1 MVRLTVG
8 ASLVA
13 LGLFACNVPSP
24 PASTGGVI
32 LPSVDAEGGAA
43 CERGVV
49 VVTSDYRSTNIVVST
64 LDGTTLSG
72 SFVSSG
78 ATKPGLALALSGD
91 VDVPFVPPASGR
103 LLILD
108 RYGTNVLTWMNL
120 GTAGVLAQLPIGT
133 GFESNPHDY
142 IEVDST
148 RAYVSRFGTNPNPNQ
163 QPFDQGGDVLV
174 VDTTLPAIKGRI
186 AIPEENPV
194 LQPCP
199 DSMAWIGSEVV
210 LTLGRW
216 SADFSQVGDGR
227 FVGLSPATNTIDW
240 TVNVAGLQSCGRV
253 AVSPSGKSAA
263 IACSSQE
270 NMSTH
275 QFDPTQSDIV
285 IYDSTRSP
293 PLEVQRLGLG
303 MKLNAGLQTDIAFAS
318 DDILVAT
325 TYGGSATPGD
335 TVFSVSVTTGEVT
348 ELGQATMP
356 YVFEGLHCSPGCGDV
371 CLLSDAERTKLRRW
385 QLVGA
390 TMAPLADVT
399 VDTIV
404 GLPPRDIGG
413 LL

>member
-1 MVRLTVG
+1 M
-8 ASLVA
+8 
-13 LGLFACNVPSP
+13 
-24 PASTGGVI
+24 
-32 LPSVDAEGGAA
+32 LPSVGAEGGAGPA

-49 VVTSDYRSTNIVVST
+49 IVTSDYRSTNIVVST

-120 GTAGVLAQLPIGT
+120 RTAGVLAQLPIGT

-142 IEVDST
+142 VDVDGA
-148 RAYVSRFGTNPNPNQ
+148 RAYVSRFGTNPNPDQ

-174 VDTTLPAIKGRI
+174 VDTTVPAIKGRI

-199 DSMAWIGSEVV
+199 DTMTWIGSEVV

-227 FVGLSPATNTIDW
+227 FVGISPATNTIDW

-253 AVSPSGKSAA
+253 AVSPSGRSAA

-270 NMSTH
+270 NMNTH
-275 QFDPTQSDIV
+275 QFDPTESDIV

-325 TYGGSATPGD
+325 TYGGGATPGD
-335 TVFSVSVTTGEVT
+335 TVFSVSVATGEVT

-356 YVFEGLHCSPGCGDV
+356 FVFEGLHCSPGCGDV

-385 QLVGA
+385 HLVGGA
-390 TMAPLADVT
+390 LLPLADVT